1 MGSLNRS
8 FLNDLHVWL
17 VQVILLLALKSRY
30 KYRCFYLA
38 PLIRFTKNQISFSH
52 SKTPPPNWT
61 QFKDEFVKYFA
72 NFEYEK
78 TDEVLSMTYES
89 GDINQ
94 YMIKKMNLLKYVFP
108 EMDEGALMK

>member
-1 MGSLNRS
+1 M
-8 FLNDLHVWL
+8 
-17 VQVILLLALKSRY
+17 
-30 KYRCFYLA
+30 
-38 PLIRFTKNQISFSH
+38 
-52 SKTPPPNWT
+52 
-61 QFKDEFVKYFA
+61 KYFA

-78 TDEVLSMTYES
+78 TDKVLSMTYES